1 MSFVI
6 YSITWFALPLNVI
19 LHYDTRLF
27 CSHHC
32 NRNIF
37 IELWTV
43 VTSVFILSILL
54 LDLRV
59 TVPYRTFKYSILF
72 FQYPLPPLGTPS
84 AGKHVAKLSLNEET
98 SFVPFCWR
106 HTLPLAP
113 QTHCVILGE
122 RYVKFCLFLLSKHQ
136 LIFLLLLINEIYT
149 SHATTSVKILHR
161 NAFSLVRR
169 DTCCNCIL
177 DFFPRKHYCTR
188 GN

>member
-6 YSITWFALPLNVI
+6 YSIAWFVLPPNVI

-37 IELWTV
+37 IEIWTV
-43 VTSVFILSILL
+43 VTSVFLLLLLL

-84 AGKHVAKLSLNEET
+84 AGKHVAKLLNEET
-98 SFVPFCWR
+98 SFVPFCWCR
-106 HTLPLAP
+106 TFSSTGSSNALCNFRGTL
-113 QTHCVILGE
+113 CEI
-122 RYVKFCLFLLSKHQ
+122 LFLLSKHQ

-149 SHATTSVKILHR
+149 SHATSSVKILHR